1 MLGSLSKRLEDL
13 SLVQRE
19 RLAYIDFR
27 LYFFGEIGRP
37 DLIERFGVAPAG
49 ATRDLALYREIAPH
63 NITFDGSNK
72 IYRIR
77 QEFSPLFEHA
87 SLRVLSALSLGFG
100 DGVNGSMQALLPCE
114 SPAALSIPKMDVLA
128 TICRGIHAKRP
139 VAIRYYSMSSGESE
153 RVIVPFALVDTG
165 MRWHVPLIAR
175 VESFG
180 ISSSPASK
188 HQHCS
193 TRSHKPTNDRITTS
207 SGRASSGWISC
218 RTRALSGPILSRWT
232 IVDATLIHAPSSSK
246 NQDGK
251 RDPKMHQT
259 KKGNQYYFGMKA
271 HIGVDDES
279 GLVHSVVGTA
289 ATVADVTQVDKLL
302 HGDENVVCADAG
314 YTGVEK
320 RSEHA
325 DREGQGASASEG
337 RAPVSRDQA
346 AVRLHQGTFPRAGEE
361 HCTTGDAVC
370 PVEPMD
376 GPPTF
381 AGKRRRG
388 APVMRKMAVA
398 RCSRRLKAPK

>member
-72 IYRIR
+72 IYRIG

-207 SGRASSGWISC
+207 SGRASSSWISC

-320 RSEHA
+320 RSGHA
-325 DREGQGASASEG
+325 DREVIWQVAARRSTYKMLDKRSALYKAKRKIEKAKAQV
-337 RAPVSRDQA
+337 RAK
-346 AVRLHQGTFPRAGEE
+346 
-361 HCTTGDAVC
+361 
-370 PVEPMD
+370 VEP
-376 GPPTF
+376 PF
-381 AGKRRRG
+381 RVIKRQFGYRAYRHCRR
-388 APVMRKMAVA
+388 
-398 RCSRRLKAPK
+398 